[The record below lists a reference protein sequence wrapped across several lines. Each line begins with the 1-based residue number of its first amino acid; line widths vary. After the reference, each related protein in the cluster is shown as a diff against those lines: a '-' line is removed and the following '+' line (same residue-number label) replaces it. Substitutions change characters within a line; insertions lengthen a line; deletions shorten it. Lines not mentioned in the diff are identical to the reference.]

1 MDFLKETILRK
12 EDLIKDTQKLLKINS
27 IYDESTKTDEMP
39 FGKGIKDCLDLMLNM
54 AIKDG
59 FKTFNCDNYAGHIE
73 YGEGEEIVG
82 VLCHLDV
89 VPVSNNWSCD
99 PFGAIIKDDRIYARG
114 AIDDKGPVMS
124 SYYALKILKENNIKL
139 NKRIRLILGCDEET
153 GVEGIKKYFDKT
165 EMPSIGF
172 SPDADFPLIYGEK
185 GMQGFVIKGKTKK
198 SPIISLNAGERFNVV
213 PSLAEMKLSIDLKN
227 EFLAYL
233 KNNNYEGSVNENTY
247 IIKGKNAHAMQPHKG
262 INAVSLLVEFVKNYV
277 DDELINYL
285 DKYITFSN
293 FGEKYMICDESE
305 EMGNL
310 TMNLGICRYEK
321 NEFYLGIDTR
331 YPLERDSNIIKE
343 NVTKTLGH
351 FEVEFSKTNPPHYCD
366 PNSDLVK
373 LLMDSYQKYTN
384 DYESK
389 PFTIGGGTYAR
400 MLENGVA
407 FGPLMVGRED
417 VVHQDDEYIM
427 IDDLINSC
435 CIYAD
440 SIYKLGTKE

>member
-1 MDFLKETILRK
+1 M
-12 EDLIKDTQKLLKINS
+12 
-27 IYDESTKTDEMP
+27 
-39 FGKGIKDCLDLMLNM
+39 
-54 AIKDG
+54 
-59 FKTFNCDNYAGHIE
+59 
-73 YGEGEEIVG
+73 
-82 VLCHLDV
+82 
-89 VPVSNNWSCD
+89 
-99 PFGAIIKDDRIYARG
+99 
-114 AIDDKGPVMS
+114 
-124 SYYALKILKENNIKL
+124 
-139 NKRIRLILGCDEET
+139 
-153 GVEGIKKYFDKT
+153 
-165 EMPSIGF
+165 
-172 SPDADFPLIYGEK
+172 
-185 GMQGFVIKGKTKK
+185 
-198 SPIISLNAGERFNVV
+198 
-213 PSLAEMKLSIDLKN
+213 
-227 EFLAYL
+227 
-233 KNNNYEGSVNENTY
+233 
-247 IIKGKNAHAMQPHKG
+247 
-262 INAVSLLVEFVKNYV
+262 
-277 DDELINYL
+277 
-285 DKYITFSN
+285 
-293 FGEKYMICDESE
+293 
-305 EMGNL
+305 
-310 TMNLGICRYEK
+310 
-321 NEFYLGIDTR
+321 GIDTR